1 MQTTP
6 SYWLA
11 ACIGA
16 LLVLIVLWMQSPDRS
31 DRDSAPSSSNGGSAF
46 GSSPFGSSFGS
57 PFGTIETF
65 AGETQVDSKSID
77 YTETLSTADG
87 FLPTTPSNL
96 RLYISAFSDL
106 VAYQIEGAP
115 DRMPTWDA
123 NQNVWRDLT
132 RPDVGFR
139 MYPIAQTASLPSKL
153 KVRNDKTQ
161 LPTDIGAYIKNIK
174 LIGPSS
180 DDVGHTESSQTA
192 ITLKS
197 FTIVFYGVIETVE
210 FAEGEGRKVLYR
222 LTAENPNIVEI
233 AIRRRDN
240 RNVLLEV
247 ILGDASKAY
256 QWVVDKYMLMSNR
269 TPTMYTLVY
278 DEGQRAS
285 PSRDPAIRFYIGKT
299 KLEKLFTTD
308 APAPIRLG
316 NSEIVINPEGGFD
329 MKLIAFAHF
338 KSPLDETAIETL
350 GKYFEKQQS
359 GIDVILTAQQQEFD
373 AITVAL
379 FKKIDNASKTL
390 EDVESELQKCKD
402 TAGTLVPALPVRHW
416 QIDTNA
422 IGVTKATAKLN
433 DADIKQCS
441 PLELINKIAVLVK
454 AKAIAEGKLV
464 DPTVAAAADAAKAS
478 KVPFAKVSADVPA
491 ATATAT
497 TKTIKPPPASLSDPS
512 ASILKRIADLQGVE
526 EPE

>member
-1 MQTTP
+1 
-6 SYWLA
+6 
-11 ACIGA
+11 
-16 LLVLIVLWMQSPDRS
+16 LLVLIVLWMHSPDRQ
-31 DRDSAPSSSNGGSAF
+31 DSAAQQPSFNVSGF
-46 GSSPFGSSFGS
+46 GSGSGFGS
-57 PFGTIETF
+57 PFGTIEAF
-65 AGETQVDSKSID
+65 AGDTQVDSKSIN
-77 YTETLSTADG
+77 YTETLSTTDG

-106 VAYQIEGAP
+106 VAYQIEDAP

-139 MYPIAQTASLPSKL
+139 MYPIAQTASLPTKL
-153 KVRNDKTQ
+153 KVRNAQTQ

-180 DDVGHTESSQTA
+180 DDVGHTEASQTA
-192 ITLKS
+192 VTLKS
-197 FTIVFYGVIETVE
+197 FTLVFYGVIETVD

-299 KLEKLFTTD
+299 KLEKRFTSD

-338 KSPLDETAIETL
+338 KSPLEETAIETL

-390 EDVESELQKCKD
+390 EDVEGELQKCKD
-402 TAGTLVPALPVRHW
+402 TASTLVPAVPVRHW

-422 IGVTKATAKLN
+422 IGVSKATAKLN

-478 KVPFAKVSADVPA
+478 KVPFAKVSAAPD
-491 ATATAT
+491 ATVTAT
-497 TKTIKPPPASLSDPS
+497 TTKTTEGIKPPPASLSDPS
-512 ASILKRIADLQGVE
+512 ASILKRIADIQGVE

>member
-31 DRDSAPSSSNGGSAF
+31 DRDSAAQQPNTSAF
-46 GSSPFGSSFGS
+46 GSSS

-390 EDVESELQKCKD
+390 EDVEGELKKCKD

-416 QIDTNA
+416 QIDTDA

-478 KVPFAKVSADVPA
+478 KVPFAKVSADVPTVPTVPA
-491 ATATAT
+491 VPATTT